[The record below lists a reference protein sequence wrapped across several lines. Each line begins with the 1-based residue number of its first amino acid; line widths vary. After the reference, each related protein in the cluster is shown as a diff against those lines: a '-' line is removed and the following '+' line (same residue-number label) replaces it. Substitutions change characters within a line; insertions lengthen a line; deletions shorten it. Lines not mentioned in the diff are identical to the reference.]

1 MQEPD
6 VKQVEALLIGMAI
19 PPQQKIVLDL
29 TDILKRPDLEFGETI
44 KLVSSEVAL
53 SAKMIKWV
61 NPPLFITNS
70 KVDFMNQPLMKLGF
84 KNFYNLVLVSFMQ

>member
-6 VKQVEALLIGMAI
+6 VKQVEALLIGIAI
-19 PPQQKIVLDL
+19 PPQPKIVLDL
-29 TDILKRPDLEFGETI
+29 MDIFKRPDPEFGKTI

-53 SAKMIKWV
+53 SVKMIKLV

-70 KVDFMNQPLMKLGF
+70 KVDSINQPLMKLGF
-84 KNFYNLVLVSFMQ
+84 KNFCNLDLVSSRQ